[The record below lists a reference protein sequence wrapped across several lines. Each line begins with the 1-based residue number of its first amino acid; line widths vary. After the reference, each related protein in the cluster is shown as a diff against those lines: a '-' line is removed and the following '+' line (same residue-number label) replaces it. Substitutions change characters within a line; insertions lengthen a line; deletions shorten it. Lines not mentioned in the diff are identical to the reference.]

1 MLNVFSCFLC
11 RNDLFPILLAI
22 SVWRDICSVTML
34 MEPLLLH
41 LSFSPAEEERLQLI
55 GITQDQSLFS
65 SLLLSVCLFLLSH
78 SSRPPF
84 SFVFFSLPLPLHSTL
99 RASGSHAPPLSS
111 APLCY
116 MCYMHRHLRWRIFH
130 VTRYI
135 RTSNNGVQN

>member
-78 SSRPPF
+78 SSRPPLF
-84 SFVFFSLPLPLHSTL
+84 LCLFLSSSPSPLHVKGQRKPCTTPFQCSIML
-99 RASGSHAPPLSS
+99 HVLHAQASQVANIP
-111 APLCY
+111 C
-116 MCYMHRHLRWRIFH
+116 
-130 VTRYI
+130 
-135 RTSNNGVQN
+135 N